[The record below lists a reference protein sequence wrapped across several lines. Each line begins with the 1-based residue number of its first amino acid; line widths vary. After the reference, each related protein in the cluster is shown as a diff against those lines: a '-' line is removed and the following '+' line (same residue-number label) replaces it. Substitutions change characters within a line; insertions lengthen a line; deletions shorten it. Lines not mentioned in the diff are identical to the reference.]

1 MACCDFYRSRY
12 GINTPDAAFEKFVG
26 TLQTYYDRDY
36 YVDWSTV
43 YANAGRYHR
52 ELLLL
57 SSLCKAADKEKAAR
71 ELLRDY
77 PQVIPAL
84 PILIGNRGSVL
95 IMEDPA
101 EARVTTYEFTK
112 PNTQNLDAEVERYA
126 QFLLTSGL
134 IELLDHIGSVPD
146 YVTGVEVGIGT
157 NGRKNRGGDCGIR
170 AINPFVIKAETA
182 LPGMLSKYQ
191 ASYEYLRQIGCPMP
205 GQFAGFIWDWA
216 FWTEQK
222 PRRFVV
228 VEVNHYG
235 GSGSKPAEVAREYT
249 ARQPV
254 LDSANIGFIWI
265 TDGLGW
271 RQMRAPLRMAF
282 DNIHHLINV
291 RLAADG
297 MLEWVLRRS
306 LFPETYREEEG

>member
-12 GINTPDAAFEKFVG
+12 GIVTPDTAFEKFVG

-43 YANAGRYHR
+43 YANTKRYHR

-57 SSLCKAADKEKAAR
+57 SSLCKETDKEKAAR

-77 PQVIPAL
+77 PQIIPAL

-101 EARVTTYEFTK
+101 AARVTTYEFTK
-112 PNTQNLDAEVERYA
+112 PDAHNLDSEVERYTH
-126 QFLLTSGL
+126 FLLTSGL
-134 IELLDHIGSVPD
+134 IELLNHIGSVPD

-157 NGRKNRGGDCGIR
+157 NGRKNRGGECGIR
-170 AINPFVIKAETA
+170 AVNPFIIKAEVA

-191 ASYEYLRQIGCPMP
+191 ASYDFLKQQGCFLPTLLE
-205 GQFAGFIWDWA
+205 GVIWDWA
-216 FWTEQK
+216 FWTGHE

-228 VEVNHYG
+228 AEVNHYG
-235 GSGSKPAEVAREYT
+235 GSGSKPAEVARDYA
-249 ARQPV
+249 ARQPM
-254 LDSANIGFIWI
+254 LDNANVGFVWL

-271 RQMRAPLRMAF
+271 LKMRTPLRMAF
-282 DNIHHLINV
+282 DSIHYLINV
-291 RLAADG
+291 CLAADG
-297 MLEWVLRRS
+297 MLEWALRRS
-306 LFPETYREEEG
+306 LYPETHREEEG